1 MAHIIRLQGP
11 WDRERI
17 EPAPG
22 HNGLRLTRRFG
33 CSAGL
38 KSAERV
44 WLALEDVGGR
54 AAIALNGT
62 SLGTVNNNKVDENS
76 IGQPCPAKFVITH
89 LLQPRN
95 VLVIEVSADNQSTNA
110 NAADDLGA
118 EFFGAE
124 FLGSVQLEI
133 E

>member
-11 WDRERI
+11 WEFERV
-17 EPAPG
+17 ERAPG
-22 HNGLRLTRRFG
+22 HCGLQLTRRFG

-44 WLALEDVGGR
+44 WLAIEDVVGS
-54 AAIALNGT
+54 AAIDLNGI
-62 SLGTVNNNKVDENS
+62 SLGTVIGSKVDDGS
-76 IGQPCPAKFVITH
+76 VGQRCPAKFAITT

-95 VLVIEVSADNQSTNA
+95 VLVIDVSADNQSTNV
-110 NAADDLGA
+110 NESEYLGA
-118 EFFGAE
+118 EFF
-124 FLGSVQLEI
+124 GSVQLEI